1 MPQSSHPSQH
11 PLLRHLVPALIAA
24 ALFLA
29 LPSQTQAQDGL
40 SATVTSAPTGTE
52 AAAAPSAGADIS
64 DSQREAALEMIEIM
78 GMNDTLDLSMRQ
90 MIDVQV
96 QRNPQLAPMRDVL
109 EDFFETYLSW
119 GQLKNEFV
127 ALYARTFSETEMREI
142 TAFYRTPTGQK
153 MLEALPGLIAE
164 TNGIGMSR
172 VQAHYGELQQALAE
186 RQQQLQA
193 EAAAAANAAASAA
206 AEAEMSQPDGS
217 SVEESSSEDETPP
230 N

>member
-1 MPQSSHPSQH
+1 MPQNTYPSQ
-11 PLLRHLVPALIAA
+11 PLLLRHIVPGLIVVALI
-24 ALFLA
+24 LA
-29 LPSQTQAQDGL
+29 LPAQAQGGL
-40 SATVTSAPTGTE
+40 SATVSTTPAGVD
-52 AAAAPSAGADIS
+52 AAAEQSTDVS
-64 DSQREAALEMIEIM
+64 DSQREAALEMIKIM

-119 GQLKNEFV
+119 EQLKNEFV
-127 ALYARTFSETEMREI
+127 TLYARTFSEAEMREI
-142 TAFYRTPTGQK
+142 SAFYRTPTGQK
-153 MLEALPGLIAE
+153 MLEALPGLITE

-186 RQQQLQA
+186 RQQQLQT

-206 AEAEMSQPDGS
+206 AEAEMSQPDGAS
-217 SVEESSSEDETPP
+217 AEETPP